1 VDIFRPVAAA
11 AIRGRVLIPAVD
23 PMVDP
28 TVDPAVKGRDPE
40 GDRVDG
46 LVGNMAANMVA
57 NPVVTPEAPLAS
69 VGPAMAVQ
77 VGRTIRGVKA
87 QAMVVQVVRMCR
99 VFKAGRAA
107 LPVSM
112 AGISSGKWLVLN
124 PFQGKRAAARIRT
137 AVVVP
142 VVVGAIVDGVQ
153 TLAVGP
159 AVRAIGNA
167 SRVNFRRKV
176 QRVEHRSK
184 PGPRVSQVRK
194 VSQARQAFLGPP
206 VEPAHRGHR
215 VSQASRVILT
225 LLDPRNHPGRLAHRV
240 LPGPQ
245 AHLGPHVS
253 RDFPVMKA
261 R

>member
-1 VDIFRPVAAA
+1 ME
-11 AIRGRVLIPAVD
+11 GQ
-23 PMVDP
+23 M
-28 TVDPAVKGRDPE
+28 VDPAVKGRDPE
-40 GDRVDG
+40 GDRVADQ
-46 LVGNMAANMVA
+46 VGNLEGNPVANMAAN
-57 NPVVTPEAPLAS
+57 PVVMSVVMPAAPPAN
-69 VGPAMAVQ
+69 VGPVMAVQ

-87 QAMVVQVVRMCR
+87 QAMAVQVVQVDRICKV
-99 VFKAGRAA
+99 GRAA
-107 LPVSM
+107 LPVNM
-112 AGISSGKWLVLN
+112 AGIPSGKWSVLN

-176 QRVEHRSK
+176 
-184 PGPRVSQVRK
+184 SQVRQ
-194 VSQARQAFLGPP
+194 VFRGRLVERARQG
-206 VEPAHRGHR
+206 RR
-215 VSQASRVILT
+215 VSQAPPVIRT

-240 LPGPQ
+240 LPGPRG
-245 AHLGPHVS
+245 HLGPHVS
-253 RDFPVMKA
+253 RDFPVMMA

>member
-1 VDIFRPVAAA
+1 
-11 AIRGRVLIPAVD
+11 
-23 PMVDP
+23 M
-28 TVDPAVKGRDPE
+28 VDPAVKGRAPE
-40 GDRVDG
+40 DDRVADQAG
-46 LVGNMAANMVA
+46 NLVGNPVANMAANPVVMS
-57 NPVVTPEAPLAS
+57 VVTPEAPLAS
-69 VGPAMAVQ
+69 VGPVMAVQ

-87 QAMVVQVVRMCR
+87 QAMVDQVVQVDRTCKVCK
-99 VFKAGRAA
+99 VGRAA
-107 LPVSM
+107 LPVNT
-112 AGISSGKWLVLN
+112 AGIPSGKWSVLN

-194 VSQARQAFLGPP
+194 VFPVRQVFRGRL
-206 VEPAHRGHR
+206 VERAHQGRR
-215 VSQASRVILT
+215 VSRAPHVIRT

-240 LPGPQ
+240 LPGPRG
-245 AHLGPHVS
+245 HLGPHVS
-253 RDFPVMKA
+253 RDFRGMMA